1 MCLTKATSA
10 SDCPERQMSQM
21 HPMSGPREPQP
32 RHTCPSRERW
42 NCLHCG
48 IAFRRDFANSV
59 VRAGHEHSYDALV
72 QFGNAPITNL
82 VNLQWKRDALEKH
95 IAERATHATV
105 NGDRLLTEYMEKRQ
119 TRHRAQS
126 KQQQQRKPTCTIK
139 WKRPVCMQK
148 KKGLERCLSEHGC
161 SRSSS
166 DDPENVLF
174 YFKSSNM

>member
-1 MCLTKATSA
+1 MGDSPEDVSRDGIYVFDQGHVGFRLSRAPDV
-10 SDCPERQMSQM
+10 SDAPNVRTAGSSPDSQM
-21 HPMSGPREPQP
+21 

-59 VRAGHEHSYDALV
+59 VRAGPEHSYDALV

-82 VNLQWKRDALEKH
+82 QWKRDTLEKH

-126 KQQQQRKPTCTIK
+126 KQQQPRKPTCTIK

-148 KKGLERCLSEHGC
+148 KIERSGALPK
-161 SRSSS
+161 RTRLQ
-166 DDPENVLF
+166 PQQQ
-174 YFKSSNM
+174 